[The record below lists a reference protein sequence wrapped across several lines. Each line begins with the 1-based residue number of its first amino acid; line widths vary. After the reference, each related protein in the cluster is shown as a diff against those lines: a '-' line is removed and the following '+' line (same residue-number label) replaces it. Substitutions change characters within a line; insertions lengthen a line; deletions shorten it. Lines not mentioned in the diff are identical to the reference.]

1 LLTAHAI
8 SRREGFTLIE
18 LLVALAAMVVVITY
32 ALGTFSFQHQTYV
45 VVDQVS
51 EAQQNTRA
59 IASLIE
65 RDIRNAG
72 YLVPPGGATCGVD
85 NDNAADVLFLS
96 DADAILPVDQL
107 SSTLASQMLGA
118 RVSGTPSGANGT
130 PIAVSVDD
138 VVIDGQASYDTN
150 TDGNNDSDFRV
161 GGGAILVDAGDATA
175 GVRCG
180 RVTAVTLGAS
190 KSVTVSFLS
199 ADPGFGGV
207 TSDLRLVPAHV
218 YELTGA
224 NPPALLRDGEL
235 LAKDVE
241 DLQVAWF
248 YDDGD
253 GQVEAGEY
261 QGTSA
266 TDYEPE
272 NTDGEALREIR
283 INLVLRTRGEDPRNP
298 DTAGTGQRTENR
310 DTNVAG
316 DDGRR
321 RRVHTV
327 TVRVRN
333 APAT

>member
-1 LLTAHAI
+1 LLTAHTI

-18 LLVALAAMVVVITY
+18 LLVALATMAVVITY
-32 ALGTFSFQHQTYV
+32 ALGTFTFQHQTYV

-59 IASLIE
+59 IASLME
-65 RDIRNAG
+65 RDIRSAG

-85 NDNAADVLFLS
+85 NDNAPDVLFLS
-96 DADAILPVDQL
+96 DTDAILPVDQL
-107 SSTLASQMLGA
+107 GSTLASQMLGA
-118 RVSGTPSGANGT
+118 KVSGIPTGA
-130 PIAVSVDD
+130 AVAVALDD
-138 VVIDGQASYDTN
+138 AVIDGQATYDTN
-150 TDGNNDSDFRV
+150 GDGTNDSDFQL
-161 GGGAILVDAGDATA
+161 GGGAILVDAGDPTA

-180 RVTAVTLGAS
+180 KVTAVTLGATD
-190 KSVTVSFLS
+190 SVTVSFMS
-199 ADPGFGGV
+199 ADPGFGGA

-224 NPPALLRDGEL
+224 NPPALQRNGEL

-241 DLQVAWF
+241 DLQVAWY

-272 NTDGEALREIR
+272 NTDGNALREIR

-298 DTAGTGQRTENR
+298 DTAGTGQQTENR
-310 DTNVAG
+310 DENIAG

-321 RRVHTV
+321 RRVHTA

-333 APAT
+333 APTT